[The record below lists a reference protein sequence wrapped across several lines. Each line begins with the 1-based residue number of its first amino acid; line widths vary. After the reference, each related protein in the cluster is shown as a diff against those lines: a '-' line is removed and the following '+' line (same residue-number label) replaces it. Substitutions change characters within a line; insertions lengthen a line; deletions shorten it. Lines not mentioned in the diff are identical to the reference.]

1 MLNLKT
7 NVYNNGGCSVRIK
20 FRFSSDEPIV
30 IPIQYNHALQS
41 MIYNNIS
48 PKLAD
53 FLHDQG
59 FLLNG
64 RSFKL
69 FTFSRLRG
77 PFKMRGDGKIEFP
90 SSVELT
96 VASPIE
102 RFLREL
108 SEGMM
113 QKPHLELLKQKIYLE
128 SVKVCPSV
136 DFETLG
142 EDIKIKMLSPVVAY
156 RTDKASGRTIYYSP
170 WEEAFTEL
178 IRENIEKKHFLLTG
192 ERLEDRDFE
201 IIPTRAQD
209 RSYCKI
215 LNYKGTGIKG
225 WLGIY
230 RLRGDKKLIETAYNT
245 GLGSKNP
252 QGFGCFEI
260 IEEGRKGLA

>member
-1 MLNLKT
+1 M
-7 NVYNNGGCSVRIK
+7 RIK

-30 IPIQYNHALQS
+30 IPVQYNHALQS
-41 MIYNNIS
+41 MLYNNIS
-48 PKLAD
+48 PELAD

-77 PFKMRGDGKIEFP
+77 PFKMRDDGKIEFT

-113 QKPHLELLKQKIYLE
+113 QRTHFVLLKQDIFLE
-128 SVKVCPSV
+128 SVRVCPEIN
-136 DFETLG
+136 FEALG
-142 EDIKIKMLSPVVAY
+142 DDVKVKMLSPVVAY
-156 RTDKASGRTIYYSP
+156 RTHKDSGKTIYYSP
-170 WEEAFTEL
+170 WDEAFNEL
-178 IRENIEKKHFLLTG
+178 IRENVEKKHFLLTG
-192 ERLEDRDFE
+192 ERLENLEFK
-201 IIPTRAQD
+201 IIPTRPRD
-209 RSYCKI
+209 RRYCKI
-215 LNYKGTGIKG
+215 LNYKGTVIKG

-230 RLRGDKKLIETAYNT
+230 SLQGDKRLIKTAYDS

-260 IEEGRKGLA
+260 IDEGRKGLA